1 MKELS
6 PSDLFETRP
15 ESLFSSQDRDY
26 LLDFYT
32 PLIGIK
38 AVALFEALLSE
49 SSPESH
55 SHKTFLAKI
64 QISVGEMVASLNAL
78 EAVGLVVTYF
88 QKGEKFNNF
97 VYCLYAPK
105 TPKDFFDN
113 VLFVGTLRKY
123 LDNDKINALAKK
135 YALVPP
141 PSDFENVSESFRD
154 YFAPDLDDPAFQEQ
168 APMTGGRKTGA
179 IQTGFDKNAFLK
191 ALLSKD
197 PRIKDV
203 TFSAEEY
210 VKLARLSALYSYGE
224 EAMADF
230 VYPHFSFGKEA
241 GSRIDFYGVEKD
253 AKESL
258 RFHYLR
264 QAPAKS
270 SEVHDDGALARTI
283 RAMDSLTPVEFLSK
297 LQKGNK
303 PAPSDLALLEEL
315 TVEMG
320 LSAPLCNAL
329 VFYVITT
336 KDGQLPGKYA
346 EKIAASLMRK
356 GIETSLDAMNYFS
369 AGRKSYGKPGD
380 GEGAKPVSS
389 ATPETNPSLALT
401 DKECSMS
408 DAEFDQL
415 MSEIY
420 SPKKAGK

>member
-15 ESLFSSQDRDY
+15 ESLFSSRDQDY

-38 AVALFEALLSE
+38 AVALYEALLAE
-49 SSPESH
+49 ESPESH
-55 SHKTFLAKI
+55 AHETFLSKI
-64 QISVGEMVASLNAL
+64 QFSVGEMVAALNAL
-78 EAVGLVVTYF
+78 EAVGLVATYY

-105 TPKDFFDN
+105 TPKEFLDN

-123 LDNDKINALAKK
+123 LDNDKIDALAKK
-135 YALVPP
+135 YALLPP

-154 YFAPDLDDPAFQEQ
+154 YFAPDFDDPTYQEST
-168 APMTGGRKTGA
+168 PTTGGRKTGA

-191 ALLSKD
+191 ALLAKD
-197 PRIKDV
+197 PRVKET

-210 VKLARLSALYSYGE
+210 VKLARLAALYSYSE

-230 VYPHFSFGKEA
+230 VYPHLYFGKEA
-241 GSRIDFYGVEKD
+241 GNRIDFYGVEKE

-258 RFHYLR
+258 RFAYLHP
-264 QAPAKS
+264 APAKS

-283 RAMDSLTPVEFLSK
+283 RAMDNLTPVEFLSK

-303 PAPSDLALLEEL
+303 PASSDLALLEEL

-336 KDGQLPGKYA
+336 KDGQLPAKYA

-369 AGRKSYGKPGD
+369 AGKKTYSKPA
-380 GEGAKPVSS
+380 ENEVAPAPVEAKPSV
-389 ATPETNPSLALT
+389 ALT
-401 DKECSMS
+401 EKEGTIS

-415 MSEIY
+415 MSELY
-420 SPKKAGK
+420 TPKKEGK